1 MQFSVRENAS
11 VVTWIVGL
19 KNQCGL
25 VSAGVEVAVKAI
37 LGNVEL
43 RATEPFYP
51 RFLKIPFK
59 HLVPF
64 ALPAKVLGYAAPKC
78 FGILGRSLA
87 CSHILVVGANL
98 VRVIHR
104 YKLGNV

>member
-1 MQFSVRENAS
+1 M
-11 VVTWIVGL
+11 VTWIVGL

-25 VSAGVEVAVKAI
+25 DSAGVEVPVKAI
-37 LGNVEL
+37 LSNVEL
-43 RATEPFYP
+43 GAFKPFNS
-51 RFLKIPFK
+51 RLLKIPFK

-64 ALPAKVLGYAAPKC
+64 ALPAKVLGYIAPKC
-78 FGILGRSLA
+78 FGIVRCCLVRVEVLGM
-87 CSHILVVGANL
+87 GANL